1 MSRTREE
8 AQQEIERLVAE
19 VDGEIGV
26 AAWPVGSPELAIGID
41 MDGLYPTASTFKV
54 PVLYS
59 LFKLVDEGEVDL
71 NTRIPHSHDNLSAG
85 SGVLQYLQA
94 GLEPTI
100 ADLATLMIIVS
111 DNHATDQLHR
121 MIGPDR
127 IHADLKALDIHNIE
141 VPIDCKGI
149 IWHMVGLDPNNPE
162 HTYEACLAKM
172 EAQEYAEDGIAF
184 NTTLGG
190 GNDISSP
197 RDMTRLCEAIE
208 LGTGI
213 SASSREKMIQIM
225 RAQQHTQR
233 IPAGVPQGVKVA
245 NKTGSIKGTRN
256 DTAIVHA
263 KKPYVV
269 SVFSK
274 NLAGP
279 NVADKALVD
288 ISAAI
293 WSAFGEE
300 QA

>member
-1 MSRTREE
+1 M
-8 AQQEIERLVAE
+8 
-19 VDGEIGV
+19 
-26 AAWPVGSPELAIGID
+26 AAWPVGSPELAIGVD

-59 LFKLVDEGEVDL
+59 LFKMAETGEVDL
-71 NTRIPHSHDNLSAG
+71 NTRVPHSHDNLSSG
-85 SGVLQYLQA
+85 SGVLQYLQP

-100 ADLATLMIIVS
+100 QDLATLMIIVS

-121 MIGPDR
+121 LVGPDR
-127 IHADLKALDIHNIE
+127 IHADLAAIDIHNIE

-149 IWHMVGLDPNNPE
+149 IWYMVGLDPHNPD
-162 HTYEACLAKM
+162 HTYADCLARL
-172 EAQEYAEDGIAF
+172 EALEYDDDGIAF

-208 LGTGI
+208 QSNGI
-213 SASSREKMIQIM
+213 SADSREKMIKIM
-225 RAQQHTQR
+225 RSQQYTQR
-233 IPAGVPQGVKVA
+233 IPAGLPMGTRVA

-263 KKPYVV
+263 KHPYVV

-274 NLAGP
+274 NLGGP
-279 NVADKALVD
+279 NVADLALVE

>member
-1 MSRTREE
+1 M
-8 AQQEIERLVAE
+8 VAE